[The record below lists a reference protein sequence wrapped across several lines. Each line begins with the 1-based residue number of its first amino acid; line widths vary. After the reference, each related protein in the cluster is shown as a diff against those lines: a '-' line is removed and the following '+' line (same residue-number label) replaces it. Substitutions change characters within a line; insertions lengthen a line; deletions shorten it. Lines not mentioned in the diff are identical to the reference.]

1 MNAIPKKTT
10 RAAYARPYK
19 RASHTYESPLDKEL
33 HSTLGLSAEVG
44 KACSA
49 WLTSRG
55 IKTIPWGR
63 YFPVSPEVQKSRR
76 DFHLPN
82 NP

>member
-1 MNAIPKKTT
+1 MNTTPKQTT
-10 RAAYARPYK
+10 RGAYARPHRRK
-19 RASHTYESPLDKEL
+19 NQAYENPLDKEL
-33 HSTLGLSAEVG
+33 HSMLGLSAEVG

-49 WLTSRG
+49 WLTNRG

-63 YFPVSPEVQKSRR
+63 YFPVSPEVQKLRR

-82 NP
+82 D